1 MIILNT
7 LNMKLLLSYLLCVWW
22 VAELPCHTLALTVF
36 EEKITKLQPW
46 ARLVFSGLEFCR
58 TCQISAGE
66 ETGFVYGLFTADHME
81 RSEVK
86 RLIGGK
92 QK

>member
-1 MIILNT
+1 M
-7 LNMKLLLSYLLCVWW
+7 
-22 VAELPCHTLALTVF
+22 TVF

-92 QK
+92 TEVKKRISCCTLFVVVNYSPCS